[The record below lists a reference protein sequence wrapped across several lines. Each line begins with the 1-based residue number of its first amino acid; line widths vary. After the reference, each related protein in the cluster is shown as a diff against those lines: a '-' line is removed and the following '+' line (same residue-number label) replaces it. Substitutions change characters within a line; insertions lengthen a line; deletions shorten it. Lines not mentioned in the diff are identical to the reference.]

1 MGRAHGQALH
11 DDAARVRLGDAQFS
25 EMMFSDHVT
34 YVFVVGSVQLGDLG
48 LCVVRDPGMC
58 CVWRHPL
65 SVLLCSV

>member
-1 MGRAHGQALH
+1 VGRAHGQALH
-11 DDAARVRLGDAQFS
+11 DDAVRVRLGDAKFS

-34 YVFVVGSVQLGDLG
+34 SVFVVGSVQLGDLG